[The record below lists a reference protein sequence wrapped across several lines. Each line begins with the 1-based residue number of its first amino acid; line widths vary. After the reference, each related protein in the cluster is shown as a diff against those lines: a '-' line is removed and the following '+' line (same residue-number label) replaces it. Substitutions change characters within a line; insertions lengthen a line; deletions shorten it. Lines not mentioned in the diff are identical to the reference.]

1 MCISKRQ
8 KRKWR
13 RTLSWPWFSHWALRK
28 PPARNSHK
36 SESLKAFQTQ
46 LLWRL
51 GAQISPDKSHPWTAF
66 LLHSNKFTFSPTS
79 RHSHPHS
86 PCSLKMCSK
95 PKFIFSWNS
104 GKTVHLSASHVRKS
118 SDNRPVYWRRD
129 KDIWCYQPY
138 SAITDFFLIMT
149 GINPLC
155 HQQRV
160 YPGPE
165 GPRKIPKIAIALIIW
180 SNLLWTDVRV
190 IQQVFLDILA
200 AVSSWFI
207 AHGWLYH

>member
-51 GAQISPDKSHPWTAF
+51 GAQISPDKSHPRTAF

-86 PCSLKMCSK
+86 PRSLKMCSK

-104 GKTVHLSASHVRKS
+104 AQVKLF
-118 SDNRPVYWRRD
+118 
-129 KDIWCYQPY
+129 IYQPLMSERAVTIAQFIEEGQGY
-138 SAITDFFLIMT
+138 LMLPTIFSHNWFFPHNDRHQPFMSPT
-149 GINPLC
+149 ACVPRARGAKKNP
-155 HQQRV
+155 
-160 YPGPE
+160 
-165 GPRKIPKIAIALIIW
+165 
-180 SNLLWTDVRV
+180 
-190 IQQVFLDILA
+190 
-200 AVSSWFI
+200 
-207 AHGWLYH
+207 

>member
-13 RTLSWPWFSHWALRK
+13 RTLSWPWFFHWALRK

-51 GAQISPDKSHPWTAF
+51 GAQISPDKSHPRTAF

-86 PCSLKMCSK
+86 PRSLKMCSK

-104 GKTVHLSASHVRKS
+104 AQVKLF
-118 SDNRPVYWRRD
+118 
-129 KDIWCYQPY
+129 IYQPLT
-138 SAITDFFLIMT
+138 SERAVTIAQVISSVRSSNSHPDLLLIHPPHPTTHFFRSHRSSITTLDFHFLS
-149 GINPLC
+149 
-155 HQQRV
+155 H
-160 YPGPE
+160 
-165 GPRKIPKIAIALIIW
+165 
-180 SNLLWTDVRV
+180 
-190 IQQVFLDILA
+190 
-200 AVSSWFI
+200 
-207 AHGWLYH
+207 